1 MFLDSLVRERMKF
14 ETRNLKLIK
23 NMEKKQYI
31 MPTLRVKKINMLLMA
46 GLSNYEEEGGDD
58 QFSKGLDLDDD
69 DNVGGDKGVW
79 ED

>member
-1 MFLDSLVRERMKF
+1 MKK
-14 ETRNLKLIK
+14 E
-23 NMEKKQYI
+23 QYI
-31 MPTLRVKKINMLLMA
+31 MPTMRVKGINMLLMA
-46 GLSNYEEEGGDD
+46 GLSNYEGEGGDD